1 MTEWKLALPEQVVVT
16 GTSSGLGKEIALL
29 LTSTG
34 VSVYG
39 VDTAAPAENTGQY
52 GELHRRPRQRYRHR
66 HLAAHHCRRCGRSPR
81 RSGLARL
88 CGLGGRARCRGPRR
102 RGHRRLA
109 QDLGSQRIGQCP
121 CPARTSAVVDFCPG
135 RAAVVAV
142 SSVNAQFGEQ
152 QLAAYSSSK
161 AALSSAIRTIALDYA
176 RNGVR
181 INILAPGPMRAGL
194 FERHLAAAADP
205 ARFLATREARQPI
218 GRLPGADEVAQAAA
232 FLLSSG
238 ASALFASTVT
248 ADGGLTA
255 SFDFRTG
262 AEGSPA

>member
-16 GTSSGLGKEIALL
+16 GTSSGLGREIARL

-39 VDTAAPAENTGQY
+39 VDTAAPA
-52 GELHRRPRQRYRHR
+52 
-66 HLAAHHCRRCGRSPR
+66 
-81 RSGLARL
+81 
-88 CGLGGRARCRGPRR
+88 
-102 RGHRRLA
+102 
-109 QDLGSQRIGQCP
+109 QDLASTGNFTVVQGSVTDTGTWRHTIAAVKAG
-121 CPARTSAVVDFCPG
+121 ARGRVVSLGYVGSAAVLDVGVLGDEDIAVWRRTWEVNVLGNVLALQELLPLLTSASY
-135 RAAVVAV
+135 AAVVAV
-142 SSVNAQFGEQ
+142 SSVNAQYGEQ

-161 AALSSAIRTIALDYA
+161 AALSSAMRTIALDYA
-176 RNGVR
+176 RHGVR

-262 AEGSPA
+262 AEGSSA